1 MSPVLPN
8 VKSSTKFKFAGV
20 IIFQVVVET
29 SYLNPKLISAN
40 AKLTISVSNAAGI
53 FDTNFGIILEAIELL
68 GITLLN
74 VQ

>member
-1 MSPVLPN
+1 
-8 VKSSTKFKFAGV
+8 
-20 IIFQVVVET
+20 
-29 SYLNPKLISAN
+29 LISAN

-74 VQ
+74 VTGPSPDGNSPLPVFVPSPTTLTTFVHI